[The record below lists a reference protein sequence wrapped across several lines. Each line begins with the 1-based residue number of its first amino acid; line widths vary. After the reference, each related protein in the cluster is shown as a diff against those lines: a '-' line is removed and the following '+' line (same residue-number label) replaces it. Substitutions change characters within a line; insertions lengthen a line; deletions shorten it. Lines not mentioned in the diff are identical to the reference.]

1 MPKIKFI
8 RSFWGNLNNFN
19 QRHRI
24 EINNASKNKDL
35 NEMVYVWGDKNSNYI
50 KSLGF
55 EVTKMSDNETE
66 YGSDFLYD
74 SDVYMIHKLVA
85 IKKGLSQFNKVI
97 FLDWDCNQIKKID
110 SLFFKLIERQDL
122 GIQMPLYSYPKKY
135 KEIIFK
141 EWKEIPDKER
151 EYVTKQDEYLKKHH
165 YVLNNDFITP
175 NAGFIYCSDSKIIDE
190 ILLVNNE
197 FDIKIATEEMA
208 FTEYT
213 KKRCIDLKDYILRY
227 EPLVCDAKYDSHFN
241 QKELNEYISKFIKKD
256 LYFIHE

>member
-1 MPKIKFI
+1 MPEIKFI

-35 NEMVYVWGDKNSNYI
+35 NEMVYVWGNKNCDYI

-66 YGSDFLYD
+66 FGSDFLYD
-74 SDVYMIHKLVA
+74 SDVYMIHKLEA

-110 SLFFKLIERQDL
+110 SSFFKLIERQDL

-141 EWKEIPDKER
+141 EWKDIPDKER
-151 EYVTKQDEYLKKHH
+151 EYVTKQDKYLKKHH

-213 KKRCIDLKDYILRY
+213 KKRCIDLKDYIIRY
-227 EPLVCDAKYDSHFN
+227 EPLVCNAKYESHFN
-241 QKELNEYISKFIKKD
+241 QKELNVYISKFIKKD